1 MSELPHIDRRR
12 LDGFSLTVIDTG
24 VTEWRPSY
32 NAPRSEWVRKAPA
45 IDLDGWVPLHTN
57 ALHIQTPQA
66 SILID
71 PCSWHPAHLRVWPN
85 VRLKESY
92 PGAETALGAIGFSPA
107 DVTHV
112 LMTHSHFDHC
122 SGVATPSPSGWELI
136 YPDAVH
142 LLNRLDYPTAR
153 TGSGVVFEILHSLA
167 ERGRLKLVS
176 GQYQVSNGVR
186 LLPAPGETPGHMVV
200 DVNSAGKRFI
210 YAGDL
215 FHFPFELEHLDWIPE
230 GRNLDE
236 MIKSRT
242 SVIDLVDGSGA
253 SMMFTHADF
262 PGWGTCRWADRPRAR
277 WVAE

>member
-1 MSELPHIDRRR
+1 MNEVPHIDRRDFGG
-12 LDGFSLTVIDTG
+12 LALTVVDTG
-24 VTEWRPSY
+24 VTEWRASY
-32 NAPRSEWVRKAPA
+32 NVPRSMWVGEVPA
-45 IDLDGWVPLHTN
+45 IDADGWLPLHTN

-66 SILID
+66 SIVID
-71 PCSWHPAHLRVWPN
+71 PCLWHQAHLRLWPN

-92 PGAETALGAIGFSPA
+92 PGVEIALGAIGSSPA
-107 DVTHV
+107 DITHV

-122 SGVATPSPSGWELI
+122 SGLATLSPGGWELT
-136 YPDAVH
+136 YPNAIH
-142 LLNRLDYPTAR
+142 LLNRLDYPAAR
-153 TGSGVVFEILHSLA
+153 TGSGVVFEILHSVE

-176 GQYQVSNGVR
+176 GEYLVSDGVT

-200 DVNSAGKRFI
+200 DVKSAGKRLI

-230 GRNLDE
+230 GRNLDKT
-236 MIKSRT
+236 IASRT
-242 SVIDLVDGSGA
+242 SVIDLVEATGA

-262 PGWGTCRWADRPRAR
+262 PGWGTCRWTNRPHAR